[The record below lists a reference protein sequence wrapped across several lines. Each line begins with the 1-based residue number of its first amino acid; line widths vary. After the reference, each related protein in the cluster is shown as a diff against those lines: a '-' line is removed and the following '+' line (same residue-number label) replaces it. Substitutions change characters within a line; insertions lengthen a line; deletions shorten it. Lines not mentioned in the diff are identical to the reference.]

1 MRAYARSSGG
11 DLQQRLAAMEC
22 VSVSLAGYYRGA
34 RKVLVTLTALP
45 SRLPLWTHD
54 NNVGNVVHSVYER
67 VKGRVVNGVWEPT
80 LLPTAGAFTTNSL
93 LRFRNRVV
101 RRLPALT
108 LPISI
113 DQFVDHYRGLKRARY
128 EGAATRVRAR
138 GVRRSDSYP
147 SVFLKAEKWAEEKA
161 GRLISARSPEYNIC
175 VGRYLLPLERMMY
188 EAMDAACG
196 APTIMK
202 CQTPEQR
209 AAVVKQ
215 HWEAFVDP
223 VAVGQDFSKFDQHI
237 SRQALQ
243 YEHAFYNAAFCNDPE
258 LQKLLSWQ
266 LDTKCFANVKDGKV
280 KYDVDGGRMSGDMN
294 TAMGNCIISTALVFA
309 YAYERGIT
317 IRAIVDGDDSVAFME
332 RTDLEE
338 YMEGIEQW
346 MEQKGFRLT
355 LETPVFSISEVEF
368 CQCRYVAADPPTM
381 VRNPVKAITQDHAWI
396 VDQSITHAEVLAA
409 TGLGGLS
416 LYGNMPVLG
425 AYYDMLARTTAISQ
439 RTLERL
445 SFRDSWLRD
454 AQLGKGGFVVPD
466 ERTRFAFW
474 ESWGISPGEQRAL
487 EERFANMD
495 LSYIL
500 RQAKTITNTDLHH
513 YGEFY
518 TISTTKT

>member
-1 MRAYARSSGG
+1 MDR
-11 DLQQRLAAMEC
+11 
-22 VSVSLAGYYRGA
+22 VSVSLAGYYRGT

-45 SRLPLWTHD
+45 MRVPLWTHD
-54 NNVGNVVHSVYER
+54 NTVGNVVHSVYER
-67 VKGRVVNGVWEPT
+67 VKGRIVSGVWEPT
-80 LLPTAGAFTTNSL
+80 LLPQAGAFSCASL
-93 LRFRNRVV
+93 LRFRRRVV
-101 RRLPALT
+101 RRLPSLT

-113 DQFVDHYRGLKRARY
+113 EQFVDHYRGLKRMRY
-128 EGAATRVRAR
+128 ESAAARLKSR

-147 SVFLKAEKWAEEKA
+147 SVFLKAEKWADEKA

-202 CQTPEQR
+202 CYTPEQR
-209 AAVVKQ
+209 AAVVKA

-237 SRQALQ
+237 SRLALQ
-243 YEHAFYNAAFCNDPE
+243 YEHAFYNAAYCNDAE
-258 LQKLLSWQ
+258 LQQLLSWQ
-266 LDTKCFANVKDGKV
+266 LDTKCFANVKDGRV
-280 KYDVDGGRMSGDMN
+280 QYDVDGGRMSGDMN

-332 RTDLEE
+332 RADLQR
-338 YMEGIEQW
+338 YMEGIEEW

-355 LETPVFSISEVEF
+355 LEAPVYNISEVEF

-396 VDQSITHAEVLAA
+396 EDQSITHAEVLAA

-425 AYYDMLARTTAISQ
+425 AYYDMLARTTEVSQ

-454 AQLGKGGFVVPD
+454 AKLGEGGFAVPD
-466 ERTRFAFW
+466 EHTRYAFW
-474 ESWGISPGEQRAL
+474 ESWGITPGEQRAL
-487 EERFANMD
+487 EERFAATD
-495 LSYIL
+495 LSSIL
-500 RQAKTITNTDLHH
+500 RHAKTTENNNLHH

-518 TISTTKT
+518 TISTTRT

>member
-1 MRAYARSSGG
+1 
-11 DLQQRLAAMEC
+11 MER

-34 RKVLVTLTALP
+34 QKTLVTLTALP
-45 SRLPLWTHD
+45 MRLPLWTHD
-54 NNVGNVVHSVYER
+54 NTVGNVVHSVYER
-67 VKGRVVNGVWEPT
+67 VMGRIGANGWEPT
-80 LLPTAGAFTTNSL
+80 LLPAAGAFSSASL
-93 LRFRNRVV
+93 LRFRRRVV
-101 RRLPALT
+101 RRLPSLT

-113 DQFVDHYRGLKRARY
+113 DQFVDHYRGLKRKRY
-128 EGAATRVRAR
+128 EGAAIRLKSR

-147 SVFLKAEKWAEEKA
+147 SVFLKAEKWAEMKA

-202 CQTPEQR
+202 CYTPEQR

-243 YEHAFYNAAFCNDPE
+243 YEHAFYNAAFGNDSE

-280 KYDVDGGRMSGDMN
+280 KYEVDGGRMSGDMN

-309 YAYERGIT
+309 YAEERGIT

-332 RTDLEE
+332 RSDLNR
-338 YMEGIEQW
+338 YVEGIEEW
-346 MEQKGFRLT
+346 MEHKGFRLT
-355 LETPVFSISEVEF
+355 LEAPVYNISEVEF
-368 CQCRYVAADPPTM
+368 CQCRYVAAYPPTM
-381 VRNPVKAITQDHAWI
+381 VRNPVKAITQDHAWVEDI
-396 VDQSITHAEVLAA
+396 SITHAEVLAA
-409 TGLGGLS
+409 TGLGGLA

-425 AYYDMLARTTAISQ
+425 AYYDMLARTTTVSQ

-454 AQLGKGGFVVPD
+454 ARLGDGGRVEPD
-466 ERTRFAFW
+466 EHTRFAFW
-474 ESWGISPGEQRAL
+474 ESWGICPGEQRAL
-487 EERFANMD
+487 EERFEQTCLA
-495 LSYIL
+495 SIL
-500 RQAKTITNTDLHH
+500 RHANLIRNEDLHH

-518 TISTTKT
+518 TISTTKI